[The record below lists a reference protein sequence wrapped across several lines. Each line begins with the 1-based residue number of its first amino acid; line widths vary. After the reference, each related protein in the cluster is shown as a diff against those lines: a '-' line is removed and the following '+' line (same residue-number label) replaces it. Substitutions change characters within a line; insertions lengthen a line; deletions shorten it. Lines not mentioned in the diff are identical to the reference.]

1 MAEKVVIEVEAR
13 FDDQVT
19 GKTKPADDAVKKLG
33 DNAKKTQKKLDDMS
47 KKARRVILEGD
58 TKNLVKKLDEADKK
72 VQKLTKG
79 KFSLKLSADD
89 KATAKIKKIV
99 DGAQRFANK
108 AYRAKM
114 IVDDSGALRAI
125 SGVVGAGGRF
135 AGKSWRATV
144 GIVDKASGVLS
155 HIKNQLFSIK
165 TLVLA
170 IGTGMAANQLLMKP
184 IGLADAYSGAQIG
197 FSTLL
202 GESTGQQMMDDLDA
216 FAKATPFNTSEVIAQ
231 TQKMIAMGWDARDII
246 DDMRII
252 GDAAAATGKGSMG
265 LEQIVLALAQIQ
277 TKGKISAEELNQLA
291 EAGISAKRYLAE
303 GLGFGGDD
311 AGMAKLSKELENGA
325 IYAEEGLQAIMKG
338 MEEYAGMMDATA
350 NETVQGLMAQIKDT
364 FEIGIFRK
372 WGQGLQEGGREG
384 LGEIVK
390 LLNTTEDGVNRVG
403 DMLYDLGATISG
415 FVADRFADSVERI
428 NNITDTYEFR
438 MASLPEKMK
447 MLWRGVIADPIS
459 AWWDENRSKFADKAG
474 EMGASLGR
482 GLSNGIK
489 AFLGLTDIF
498 DESDLSEQGGAGIAQ
513 SFAKGFVDNFDVS
526 GIGAKVV
533 EAIGDVWGAL
543 PLWAKVL
550 IGGYGGAKIASNLG
564 GMIAGIGGLA
574 GGART
579 ARGLLGTA
587 GTGGSGLLGFGAN
600 AAMAMGAGASLSAGS
615 ASLLGLGGIAGG
627 VAGGV
632 SAVHG
637 LTDLFRAASALHKAD
652 YKNAQKYGASGA
664 MTLGGVASGAAIGT
678 MIAPG
683 IGTAIGAGIGGVA
696 GWFGGKKIA
705 NDIEAAKVESQ
716 EMRDALKDGNK
727 SAEALSQTFEK
738 GVFENMKKNMGDI
751 KLTASEIERLSK
763 QIVWGKDLEAYDKF
777 SQTTKQVQS
786 LAKSINQYGQATDRW
801 LWKAGFGVKF
811 NENEIETIVEDFN
824 GYIESAKSLA
834 ESKHYE
840 FTAAVDMLV
849 DTDSASGKSILASGD
864 KFYASVQSKLD
875 GLSNELSGKLNV
887 ALEDGVITLNEE
899 QEIANLQ
906 RQIAEITQKLSEAET
921 SAKMDLIKL
930 KFSGG
935 TLDYDSFNA
944 FMEQMQVTI
953 DERVK
958 SNDEAFTVALSG
970 IKLQLAEGAI
980 TQEQYDA
987 QVEALVAG
995 YRATIDSVKAEVMGV
1010 EIDIIAGS
1018 GYGAMLGENAKGIL
1032 QKALTNALENNS
1044 DPINWTPDKVRKILG
1059 ADQLSE
1065 EAATALGRMLS
1076 GVFNQL
1082 EALDPTVTIDPKLKF
1097 LKKLTADDITQR
1109 LGIPKEQA
1117 VTIVERISGAKSI
1130 ENVIEVLGEEFGLK
1144 KTDVWTIVWK
1154 LYGEPN
1160 IMKKISLSAADFG
1173 VKDHY
1178 DANIVI
1184 AANAAITG
1192 LPGDRVGGPVASNKK
1207 KKKKKALGG
1216 IVDGG
1221 AQLITVAEEAP
1232 EMIIPLSSQRR
1243 GRAMKLWAETGHLL
1257 DVPGFAR
1264 GGKTG
1269 GRRGDGARIDMSGG
1283 ANIRGGGGNVTVDMG
1298 GVNVSISVEANG
1310 NGKSVVDAIK
1320 EQGEEIAET
1329 VAGIL
1334 ANALESQFANTPM

>member
-19 GKTKPADDAVKKLG
+19 GKTKPADDAVKQLG

-72 VQKLTKG
+72 LQKLTKG

-108 AYRAKM
+108 AYKAKM

-125 SGVVGAGGRF
+125 SSVVGAGGRF
-135 AGKSWRATV
+135 AGKTWRATV

-202 GESTGQQMMDDLDA
+202 GETQGQQMMDDLDA

-265 LEQIVLALAQIQ
+265 LEQITLALAQIQ

-311 AGMAKLSKELENGA
+311 AGMAKLSKELEKGT

-428 NNITDTYEFR
+428 NTITDTYEFR

-489 AFLGLTDIF
+489 AFLGITDIF

-627 VAGGV
+627 V

-716 EMRDALKDGNK
+716 EMRDALKDGNN

-824 GYIESAKSLA
+824 GYIESAKSLV

-970 IKLQLAEGAI
+970 LKLQLAEGAI

-1059 ADQLSE
+1059 AEQLSE

-1097 LKKLTADDITQR
+1097 LKKLTADDVAQR

-1117 VTIVERISGAKSI
+1117 VTIVERISGEKSI
-1130 ENVIEVLGEEFGLK
+1130 ENVIKVLGEEFGLK
-1144 KTDVWTIVWK
+1144 KTDVWTIVWELTGK
-1154 LYGEPN
+1154 
-1160 IMKKISLSAADFG
+1160 KKIKNLINVTKDDFG
-1173 VKDHY
+1173 IPNTVTSPI
-1178 DANIVI
+1178 NIVL
-1184 AANAAITG
+1184 TG
-1192 LPGDRVGGPVASNKK
+1192 NPIFNKGTGTPYA
-1207 KKKKKALGG
+1207 KKARGG

-1269 GRRGDGARIDMSGG
+1269 SRRGDGARIDMSGG
-1283 ANIRGGGGNVTVDMG
+1283 ANIHGGGGNVTVDMG

-1334 ANALESQFANTPM
+1334 ANALETQFANTPT